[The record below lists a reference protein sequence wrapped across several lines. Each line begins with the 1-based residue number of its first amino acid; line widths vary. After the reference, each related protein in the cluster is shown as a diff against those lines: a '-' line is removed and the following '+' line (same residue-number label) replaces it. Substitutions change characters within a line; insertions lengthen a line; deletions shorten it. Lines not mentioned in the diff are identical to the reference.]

1 MTDSQPARTQSE
13 EGRGAAIAVW
23 LLYLLS
29 IPSANILVI
38 VGLLV
43 AYASRAS
50 ATGLAYQHIEAQIG
64 LFWSIF
70 WWSAALWIAVG
81 VSFLASFILIGIPFL
96 MLFGF
101 LLLLVSIWF
110 TVKSALGLL
119 NLLNDRPA

>member
-1 MTDSQPARTQSE
+1 MDHLNPSTTRED
-13 EGRGAAIAVW
+13 EGRVAAIAVW
-23 LLYLLS
+23 GLYLLS

-43 AYASRAS
+43 AYASRGT
-50 ATGLAYQHIEAQIG
+50 ATGLAYQHIEEQIR

-70 WWSAALWIAVG
+70 WWSAALWVGIAI
-81 VSFLASFILIGIPFL
+81 SFVASFVLIGIPFL

-119 NLLNDRPA
+119 NLLNNRPA